1 VDLAMGTERM
11 VSMTEPGPPDLPD
24 SRIDVESR
32 AGVWL
37 LSLHGEHDIATQP
50 SLREQLGHVRAAGG
64 PIVVDLSGASFVD
77 STIVGAL
84 LECAEGGS
92 AVSAVAPPE
101 SAARRLADLV
111 RMADALPVY
120 DDLAAGIDAARMSP
134 GVD

>member
-1 VDLAMGTERM
+1 M
-11 VSMTEPGPPDLPD
+11 VSMSEPGVPDLPD

-64 PIVVDLSGASFVD
+64 PIVVDLSGAGFVD
-77 STIVGAL
+77 STIIGAL
-84 LECAEGGS
+84 LDGADDGS
-92 AVSAVAPPE
+92 AVSVVAPPG

-111 RMADALPVY
+111 RLADALPVH
-120 DDLAAGIDAARMSP
+120 DDLTAGIDAARMSG

>member
-1 VDLAMGTERM
+1 M
-11 VSMTEPGPPDLPD
+11 SEPAVPDLPD

-64 PIVVDLSGASFVD
+64 PIVVDLSAAGFID
-77 STIVGAL
+77 STVVGAL
-84 LECAEGGS
+84 LECVEAG
-92 AVSAVAPPE
+92 ATVLAVAPPG

-111 RMADALPVY
+111 RLTDALPVY
-120 DDLAAGIDAARMSP
+120 DDLTAGIDTARMSE
-134 GVD
+134 GAGAT

>member
-1 VDLAMGTERM
+1 M
-11 VSMTEPGPPDLPD
+11 VSMTEPGLPDLPD

>member
-1 VDLAMGTERM
+1 M
-11 VSMTEPGPPDLPD
+11 SEPGVPDLPD

>member
-1 VDLAMGTERM
+1 M
-11 VSMTEPGPPDLPD
+11 SEPGVPDLPD

-64 PIVVDLSGASFVD
+64 PIVVDLSAAGFID
-77 STIVGAL
+77 STVVGAL
-84 LECAEGGS
+84 LECVEAG
-92 AVSAVAPPE
+92 ATVLAVAPPG

-111 RMADALPVY
+111 RLTDALPVY
-120 DDLAAGIDAARMSP
+120 DDLTAGIDTARMSE
-134 GVD
+134 GAGAT